1 MIDLT
6 KSHRRT
12 VGHTDSRTVRRKDR
26 VTTRDAVAS
35 KNSFEQ
41 SIKLMCFRI
50 TKVKMK
56 ISVDSSLRVTLDLSR
71 SIEMSIKPRGGGGN
85 SLNLKY

>member
-1 MIDLT
+1 MYG
-6 KSHRRT
+6 RT
-12 VGHTDSRTVRRKDR
+12 DR

-56 ISVDSSLRVTLDLSR
+56 ISVDSASCVTLDLSR
-71 SIEMSIKPRGGGGN
+71 STEMSIKLRGGGGN
-85 SLNLKY
+85 SFNLKY